1 MRLYILLQAIL
12 LSVSAI
18 GNASESGKLRL
29 ERELSDY
36 ISSKDA
42 RIGVAVIT
50 DSNDTISVNGN
61 WDFPM
66 FSVCKFPQAIAVAD
80 YCRRNKINLSDSINV
95 YASDLK
101 EDTWSPLR
109 DKYEAADM
117 QMTLTD
123 LLAYSLQQSDNNACD
138 ILFRITGGT
147 VATDS
152 VMKALGCNDI
162 TITATEDDMHRDM
175 YLSYLNRATPL
186 DMARLLELFNKT
198 LIHESPEYKSIADI
212 MESCATGTDRLAKP
226 LLPLK
231 AIIRHK
237 TGTGFTNTQGRI
249 MGINDVGYVIMPDG
263 HSYSIAVFVADS
275 AYESTETSQ
284 IIAEISQIVATGI
297 TELQAP

>member
-1 MRLYILLQAIL
+1 MKACISLCAIL
-12 LSVSAI
+12 LSASAI
-18 GNASESGKLRL
+18 SNASESMKSRL
-29 ERELSDY
+29 ENELSAY
-36 ISSKDA
+36 ISDKDA

-50 DSNDTISVNGN
+50 DSGDTISVNGN
-61 WDFPM
+61 RDFPM

-80 YCRRNKINLSDSINV
+80 FCRRNDMTLSDSIHV
-95 YASDLK
+95 HASELK

-109 DKYEAADM
+109 DKYGTADI
-117 QMTLTD
+117 QMTLND

-152 VMKALGCNDI
+152 IMKALGCYDI
-162 TITATEDDMHRDM
+162 NIAATEDDMHRDM

-212 MESCATGTDRLAKP
+212 MESCATGNDRLAKP

-231 AIIRHK
+231 ATIRHK
-237 TGTGFTNTQGRI
+237 TGTGFTNQQGRI
-249 MGINDVGYVIMPDG
+249 MGINDAGYVIMPDG

-275 AYESTETSQ
+275 AYGQPETSQ
-284 IIAEISQIVATGI
+284 IIADISAIVANGI
-297 TELQAP
+297 TKSQTP

>member
-12 LSVSAI
+12 LSISAI

-61 WDFPM
+61 RDFPM

-80 YCRRNKINLSDSINV
+80 YCRRNNINLSDSINV

-109 DKYEAADM
+109 DKYGAADM

-147 VATDS
+147 VETDS

-162 TITATEDDMHRDM
+162 TIAATEDDMHRDM

-275 AYESTETSQ
+275 AYGAAETSQ
-284 IIAEISQIVATGI
+284 IIAEISQIVVTGI